1 MTRAALLALA
11 LLLVPARASAYV
23 DVARCVV
30 GEVGWAVDK
39 EARLIVR
46 ILAYRAASRGMTP
59 DHLAR
64 QYCEPLRE
72 PEARP
77 WVAALPAPGESWPEA
92 LLPRRYLLRWR
103 RVREAV
109 RVWLREGPAP
119 VACGAIHWAAK
130 RWTPSD
136 RLEIVDCGPTR
147 NLYYRRRE
155 NKP

>member
-1 MTRAALLALA
+1 MRAPLLALV
-11 LLLVPARASAYV
+11 LLAYPASASAYL

-30 GEVGWAVDK
+30 GEVGWSTGK

-46 ILAYRAASRGMTP
+46 VLRSRAARHGMTP

-77 WVAALPAPGESWPEA
+77 WVAALPAPGAPWPEV

-103 RVREAV
+103 RVLAAV
-109 RVWLREGPAP
+109 REWSREPPARP
-119 VACGAIHWAAK
+119 ACGAGHWAAK

-136 RLEIVDCGPTR
+136 RLVAVDCGPTR
-147 NLYYRRRE
+147 NVFYRRR
-155 NKP
+155 P